1 MNFAR
6 EVIMPEVRTSGTAV
20 AIAPRRVKA
29 APRVTI
35 LRVSNP
41 VKEAV
46 ACAGIYVLLGTLASF
61 AWAMYRLG
69 GWGPFFEVVGI
80 PETLG
85 RVSAQFTVLAILL
98 SVLAYLR
105 QRAGTT
111 GFILLDWKWWIFAIG
126 LCAFPARAIVNWLGV
141 SLIYQIYQRREYVRR
156 KS

>member
-35 LRVSNP
+35 LRASNP

-46 ACAGIYVLLGTLASF
+46 VCAGIYVLLGTLASF

-69 GWGPFFEVVGI
+69 GGDHF
-80 PETLG
+80 L
-85 RVSAQFTVLAILL
+85 
-98 SVLAYLR
+98 
-105 QRAGTT
+105 
-111 GFILLDWKWWIFAIG
+111 K
-126 LCAFPARAIVNWLGV
+126 
-141 SLIYQIYQRREYVRR
+141 
-156 KS
+156 